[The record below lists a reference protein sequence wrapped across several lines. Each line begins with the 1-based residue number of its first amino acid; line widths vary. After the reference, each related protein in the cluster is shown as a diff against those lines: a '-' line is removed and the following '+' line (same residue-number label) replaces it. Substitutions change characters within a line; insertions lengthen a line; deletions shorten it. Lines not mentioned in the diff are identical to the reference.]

1 MRRMHAPAYE
11 NREPAT
17 TRWVRA
23 AGADIAR
30 VGEAHPAT
38 HENGGAASAVGSAS
52 GSRLRSLSVFVARHN
67 LSGSL
72 TIAYCGCD
80 ADTDSDPDGPLS

>member
-1 MRRMHAPAYE
+1 MRTHAHE

-30 VGEAHPAT
+30 FGEAHSAT
-38 HENGGAASAVGSAS
+38 HENGGAASAVGIRI
-52 GSRLRSLSVFVARHN
+52 GIGVAAA
-67 LSGSL
+67 
-72 TIAYCGCD
+72 IAFGVCGK
-80 ADTDSDPDGPLS
+80 A